1 MDLPVKRNARKQ
13 ELASKEMPLH
23 EKEMVIR
30 IQRCIG
36 VMYREER
43 RQFTLPVQQFLIE
56 FEYCGVIGWS
66 NSECCIGTRR
76 QLLRFPNDVRNRSY
90 YDQISCP

>member
-56 FEYCGVIGWS
+56 FEYCGVIRRT
-66 NSECCIGTRR
+66 NSERYKRCYVSSFFF
-76 QLLRFPNDVRNRSY
+76 QLKENPTY
-90 YDQISCP
+90 YDRIFCP